1 MQTAVTKRWQ
11 TVIPALLRRRYKIEE
26 GTQLV
31 WLDDGENIRVVPIPT
46 DSLRALRGRG
56 RAERLTE
63 KLLAERQQDR
73 ERER

>member
-1 MQTAVTKRWQ
+1 MQTAVTKRGQ
-11 TVIPALLRRRYKIEE
+11 TVIPALLRKRYKIVE

-31 WLDDGENIRVVPIPT
+31 WLDDGENIRVVPIPA

>member
-1 MQTAVTKRWQ
+1 MQTAVTKRGQ
-11 TVIPALLRRRYKIEE
+11 TVIPALLRKRYKIEE

-31 WLDDGENIRVVPIPT
+31 WLDDGENIRVVPIPA

-56 RAERLTE
+56 RTERLTE